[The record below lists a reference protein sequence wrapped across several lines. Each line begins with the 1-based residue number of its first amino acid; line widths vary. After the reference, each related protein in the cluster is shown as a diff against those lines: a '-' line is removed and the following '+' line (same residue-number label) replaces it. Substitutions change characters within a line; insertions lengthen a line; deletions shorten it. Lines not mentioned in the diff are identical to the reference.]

1 MADGKSTQAERI
13 EALEAAQDAITGE
26 LARCRAALVDLVD
39 LVAIDDQDR
48 ARELLAGIG
57 V

>member
-1 MADGKSTQAERI
+1 MADGKPTQAERI
-13 EALEAAQDAITGE
+13 EALEAAQDAISGE
-26 LARCRAALVDLVD
+26 LARCRSALVDLVD

-48 ARELLAGIG
+48 ARELLAGLG